1 MQNIKK
7 QAIEE
12 LANLMK
18 THNLSEV
25 EYEENGTRIRVVA
38 KREGPCAPVAP
49 VAAPAPTAPAQPTL
63 PPVKKAENNLVSPMV
78 GIVYLSKAP
87 NEPPFVKVGD
97 IVQEGDTVC
106 LIEAMKTFN
115 PIKATKSG
123 KISAVLVES
132 GSPVEYNQPL
142 FTLE

>member
-38 KREGPCAPVAP
+38 QKEGPVAP
-49 VAAPAPTAPAQPTL
+49 VAPIVAPAPTAPTQPA
-63 PPVKKAENNLVSPMV
+63 PVTPQKAENNLVSPMV

-123 KISAVLVES
+123 KVSAVLVES

-142 FTLE
+142 FALE

>member
-38 KREGPCAPVAP
+38 QKEGPVAP
-49 VAAPAPTAPAQPTL
+49 VAPIVAPAPTAPTQPAPAT
-63 PPVKKAENNLVSPMV
+63 PQKAENNLVSPMV

-123 KISAVLVES
+123 KVSAVLVES

-142 FTLE
+142 FALE

>member
-49 VAAPAPTAPAQPTL
+49 VAAPAPTTPVEPAPVMSQ
-63 PPVKKAENNLVSPMV
+63 KAENNLVSPMV

-97 IVQEGDTVC
+97 IVKEGDTVC

>member
-38 KREGPCAPVAP
+38 KREGSCAPVAP
-49 VAAPAPTAPAQPTL
+49 VAAPAPTTPVEPAPVTPQ
-63 PPVKKAENNLVSPMV
+63 KAENNLVSPMV

-97 IVQEGDTVC
+97 IVKEGDTVC

>member
-38 KREGPCAPVAP
+38 QKEGPVAP
-49 VAAPAPTAPAQPTL
+49 VAPIVAPAPTAPVEPAPATPQ
-63 PPVKKAENNLVSPMV
+63 KAENNLVSPMV

-142 FTLE
+142 FALE

>member
-38 KREGPCAPVAP
+38 RKEGPVAPVAP
-49 VAAPAPTAPAQPTL
+49 IAAPAPTAPVEPAPATPQ
-63 PPVKKAENNLVSPMV
+63 KAENNLVSPMV

-142 FTLE
+142 FALE

>member
-38 KREGPCAPVAP
+38 QKEGPVAP
-49 VAAPAPTAPAQPTL
+49 VAPIVAPAPTAPVEPAPATPQ
-63 PPVKKAENNLVSPMV
+63 KAENNLVSPMV

>member
-38 KREGPCAPVAP
+38 QKEGPVAP
-49 VAAPAPTAPAQPTL
+49 VAPIVAPAPTVPVEPAPATPQKT
-63 PPVKKAENNLVSPMV
+63 ENNLVSPMV

-142 FTLE
+142 FALE

>member
-12 LANLMK
+12 LADLMK
-18 THNLSEV
+18 THHLSEV

-38 KREGPCAPVAP
+38 KKEVPVSPVTPMVTAPVETTPTP
-49 VAAPAPTAPAQPTL
+49 VTPS
-63 PPVKKAENNLVSPMV
+63 KAENNLLSPMV

-87 NEPPFVKVGD
+87 NEPPFVKVGN
-97 IVQEGDTVC
+97 IVKEGDTVC

-123 KISAVLVES
+123 KVVAVLVES

>member
-38 KREGPCAPVAP
+38 QKEGPVAP
-49 VAAPAPTAPAQPTL
+49 VAPIVAPAPTAPTQPAPAT
-63 PPVKKAENNLVSPMV
+63 PQKAENNLVSPMV